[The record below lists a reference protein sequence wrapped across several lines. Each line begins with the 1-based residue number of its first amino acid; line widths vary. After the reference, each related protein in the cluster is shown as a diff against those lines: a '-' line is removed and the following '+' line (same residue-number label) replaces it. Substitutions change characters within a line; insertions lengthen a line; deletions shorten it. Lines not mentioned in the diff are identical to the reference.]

1 MILIVFICTLYIYLD
16 FLNFLGAL
24 SWRDPC
30 KDGSV
35 FIEALCAELTLIKS
49 ENNLEITRMLTR
61 VIRRVAYELESR
73 APMEFRE
80 SENKLPLVINMLTKE
95 LYLKAPE
102 RQNLMNTGG
111 EDELDKEEEGY
122 TV

>member
-1 MILIVFICTLYIYLD
+1 
-16 FLNFLGAL
+16 
-24 SWRDPC
+24 
-30 KDGSV
+30 
-35 FIEALCAELTLIKS
+35 
-49 ENNLEITRMLTR
+49 
-61 VIRRVAYELESR
+61 
-73 APMEFRE
+73 MEFKE

-111 EDELDKEEEGY
+111 EDEVDKEEEGY

>member
-1 MILIVFICTLYIYLD
+1 
-16 FLNFLGAL
+16 
-24 SWRDPC
+24 
-30 KDGSV
+30 
-35 FIEALCAELTLIKS
+35 
-49 ENNLEITRMLTR
+49 MLTR

-111 EDELDKEEEGY
+111 EDEVDKEEEGY